1 MRPYLLKGHDR
12 PLTQVKFNREGDLFV
27 TCAKNNQ
34 PCLWWSD
41 DGKRVG
47 TFEGHNGAVWSCDM
61 TWESDRLITASAD
74 QTVRIW
80 DMTNGKEQFQFKMG
94 EPCRACNLS
103 LGEQMLAFTTDAFM
117 GSSPMVHLAKL
128 EDDLSQQTTKTV
140 LGIQAPKGRIT
151 RVFWSDMNRTLVTSH
166 DGGFMRKWDSET
178 GKMLLEKQVHEG
190 DIQDMQ
196 MSPDGAYFITASLDK
211 TAKLVDAVEL
221 EALKT
226 YKTGRFVQSAA
237 ISPLFDHVLLGG
249 GQDASQVTTT
259 SSKAGGFEAR
269 FFHKIYQEE
278 FGNVRGHFGPINT
291 VAFHPSGKSFLT
303 GGEDGYVRL
312 HHFDLD
318 YFTTKFF

>member
-128 EDDLSQQTTKTV
+128 EDDLSHQTAKTV

-166 DGGFMRKWDSET
+166 DGGFVRKWDSEVGPALQPVQLQHLT
-178 GKMLLEKQVHEG
+178 THAGRVPSACVVFLL
-190 DIQDMQ
+190 I
-196 MSPDGAYFITASLDK
+196 
-211 TAKLVDAVEL
+211 
-221 EALKT
+221 
-226 YKTGRFVQSAA
+226 
-237 ISPLFDHVLLGG
+237 
-249 GQDASQVTTT
+249 
-259 SSKAGGFEAR
+259 
-269 FFHKIYQEE
+269 
-278 FGNVRGHFGPINT
+278 
-291 VAFHPSGKSFLT
+291 SFLSISSL
-303 GGEDGYVRL
+303 VRKHGFFCFLTLYPTVKVSTDLL
-312 HHFDLD
+312 HPHAVLSRCM
-318 YFTTKFF
+318 TM